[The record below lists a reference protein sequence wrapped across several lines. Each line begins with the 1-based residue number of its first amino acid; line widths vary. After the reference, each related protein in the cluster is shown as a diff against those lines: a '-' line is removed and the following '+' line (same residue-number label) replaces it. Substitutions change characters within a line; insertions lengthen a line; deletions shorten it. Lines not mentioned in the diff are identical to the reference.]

1 MGWLANHKGRF
12 NILAFG
18 GLWIWFL
25 GSACWAVTDEERA
38 KANALTERV
47 SAAGKLFA
55 EGAFVQSAAD
65 ITAVQ
70 QDLIELLKSREP
82 ALQRLLKPLY
92 ARLTRAHG
100 LLELEGA
107 TLPPLPT
114 WEELTSSPPEMPAG
128 DAAKPISFKAD
139 IAPWLISA
147 CGQCHINQQRGQ
159 FSLATYAALLQG
171 PQGAAVLFAGS
182 SRGSRLVDV
191 IETGDMPRGGGQVT
205 QEQLTTLKKWID
217 EGAKFDGPNP
227 AAPLTS
233 YASPATA
240 PSSAPA
246 ISTPVTMAT
255 GSETVSF
262 AKTIAPILLA
272 NCQGCHIDSQ
282 QASGGLRMDTFA
294 QFLRGGGSGPVI
306 VPAKVLE
313 SLLVQKIKG
322 EAGDRMPA
330 GGRPALKPDE
340 IAAIETWI
348 REGATFDGPS
358 PEMVIDNV
366 VAQVWAASAN
376 HGELMERRKQL
387 ALERWTK
394 VIPNDSPATSQNDD
408 IFVLGNVPSTRVEK
422 ILQQFSQ
429 ATLQAKKLLKA
440 PADQP
445 LLKGGLTVFVLKSR
459 YDYSEFG
466 RMTERRELPKDWLG
480 HWYAD
485 PLDAY
490 GVLAA
495 DAASSDPRPSD
506 KQAEALALQIV
517 TGAYVGSFAQVPTW
531 FSEGVARSLVRQSFR
546 RGDDRVQHW
555 QQAYPAAIQKVD
567 KPETLLAGRLDE
579 ESAGLVGMGLTSFLM
594 ERANRRRFDQLLEL
608 LRSGQKFDA
617 ACAATFAAP
626 DVMVKSWLGE
636 RK

>member
-1 MGWLANHKGRF
+1 MSLLGNHQFQLR
-12 NILAFG
+12 NVAA
-18 GLWIWFL
+18 GLWL
-25 GSACWAVTDEERA
+25 CLLAHPCWAVTDEERA
-38 KANALTERV
+38 KANALSERV

-55 EGAFVQSAAD
+55 EGAFAQSAAD

-70 QDLIELLKSREP
+70 KDLLELSKSRDP
-82 ALQRLLKPLY
+82 ALQRLLKPIY

-107 TLPPLPT
+107 SLPPLPT
-114 WEELTSSPPEMPAG
+114 WEELTSPSPEMPAG
-128 DAAKPISFKAD
+128 NATPPISFKAD

-171 PQGAAVLFAGS
+171 PQGSAVIFAGG

-205 QEQLTTLKKWID
+205 PEQLATLKKWID

-227 AAPLTS
+227 TALLTS
-233 YASPATA
+233 YATPASVPA
-240 PSSAPA
+240 SAPA
-246 ISTPVTMAT
+246 RNTPVTLAT
-255 GSETVSF
+255 GNETVSF

-294 QFLRGGGSGPVI
+294 QLMRGGDSGPVI
-306 VPAKVLE
+306 VPSKVLE
-313 SLLVQKIKG
+313 SLLVQKVKG

-358 PEMVIDNV
+358 PEMVIDTV

-376 HGELMERRKQL
+376 HRELMERRKQRSL
-387 ALERWTK
+387 ARWTK
-394 VIPNDSPATSQNDD
+394 VIPNDSPATSENDE
-408 IFVLGNVPSTRVEK
+408 IFILGNVSQARLEK

-429 ATLQAKKLLKA
+429 ATAQAKKLLKA

-495 DAASSDPRPSD
+495 DATPSDPRPAD

-517 TGAYVGSFAQVPTW
+517 TGAYLGSLSQVPTW
-531 FSEGVARSLVRQSFR
+531 FSEGVARNLVKQTFR
-546 RGDDRVQHW
+546 RGDERVQSW

-579 ESAGLVGMGLTSFLM
+579 EAAGLVGMGLTSFLM
-594 ERANRRRFDQLLEL
+594 ERNNRRRFDQLLEL

>member
-1 MGWLANHKGRF
+1 MCLLENHQFQLR
-12 NILAFG
+12 IVAA
-18 GLWIWFL
+18 GLWL
-25 GSACWAVTDEERA
+25 CLLAQPGWAVTDEERA
-38 KANALTERV
+38 QANALSERV

-55 EGAFVQSAAD
+55 EGALAQSAAD

-70 QDLIELLKSREP
+70 KDLLELSKSRDP
-82 ALQRLLKPLY
+82 ALQRLLKPIY

-107 TLPPLPT
+107 SLPPLPT
-114 WEELTSSPPEMPAG
+114 WEELTSPSPEMPAG
-128 DAAKPISFKAD
+128 NATPPISFKAD

-171 PQGAAVLFAGS
+171 PQGSAVLFAGS

-205 QEQLTTLKKWID
+205 PEQLATLKKWID

-227 AAPLTS
+227 TALLTS
-233 YASPATA
+233 YAT
-240 PSSAPA
+240 PSSASASAPA
-246 ISTPVTMAT
+246 RNTPVTLAT
-255 GSETVSF
+255 GNETVSF

-294 QFLRGGGSGPVI
+294 QLMRGGDSGPVI
-306 VPAKVLE
+306 VPSKVLE
-313 SLLVQKIKG
+313 SLLVQKVKG

-348 REGATFDGPS
+348 REGSTFDGPS
-358 PEMVIDNV
+358 PEMVIDTV

-376 HGELMERRKQL
+376 HRELMERRKQRSL
-387 ALERWTK
+387 ARWTK
-394 VIPNDSPATSQNDD
+394 VIPNDSPATSENYE
-408 IFVLGNVPSTRVEK
+408 IFILGNVSQARLEK

-429 ATLQAKKLLKA
+429 ATVQAKKLLKA

-466 RMTERRELPKDWLG
+466 RMTERRELPKEWLG

-495 DAASSDPRPSD
+495 DATPSDPRPAD
-506 KQAEALALQIV
+506 KQADALALQIV
-517 TGAYVGSFAQVPTW
+517 TGAYLGSLSQVPTW
-531 FSEGVARSLVRQSFR
+531 FSEGVARNLVSQAFR
-546 RGDDRVQHW
+546 RGDDRVQKW
-555 QQAYPAAIQKVD
+555 QQAYPAAFQKVD
-567 KPETLLAGRLDE
+567 KPETLLAGQLDE
-579 ESAGLVGMGLTSFLM
+579 EAAGLVGMGLTSFLM
-594 ERANRRRFDQLLEL
+594 ERSNRRRFDQLLEL

-626 DVMVKSWLGE
+626 DVMVKSWLGQ